1 MVKQARSGAKL
12 GILRGNC
19 HDCHSHKYP
28 TVIDEHT
35 AGGLGILL
43 NRLVNRWVAGIIAR
57 CEREAA
63 GTALRR
69 RDDRELKDI
78 GIDRQLGDT
87 STEMRQRMRL
97 QRREQTG

>member
-1 MVKQARSGAKL
+1 VAQAPGL
-12 GILRGNC
+12 EYFQEL
-19 HDCHSHKYP
+19 
-28 TVIDEHT
+28 VMT
-35 AGGLGILL
+35 AFRTNIQPLSTDTQISPRRLVILL

-63 GTALRR
+63 GAALRH

-78 GIDRQLGDT
+78 GIDRQLGDA

-97 QRREQTG
+97 QRRGQTG